1 MLTGLIVLHV
11 VVCVLLTVIVL
22 LQFGKGAE
30 AGAMM
35 GSTAGASQ
43 NVFAASSRGNF
54 FTKLTTVLAITFLA
68 NSVALTIIKS
78 KEADQSIFDGEAPIA
93 APLNSDS
100 AEANTKKDETSASSS
115 TTTTTLKDSPSNKD
129 QSSKEATETNK

>member
-1 MLTGLIVLHV
+1 MMTGLIVLHV
-11 VVCVLLTVIVL
+11 IVCVLLTVIVL

-54 FTKLTTVLAITFLA
+54 FTKLTTFLAITFLV

-78 KEADQSIFDGEAPIA
+78 KEADKSIFDGETPIA
-93 APLNSDS
+93 APLNSD
-100 AEANTKKDETSASSS
+100 ALEEKNATKEEP
-115 TTTTTLKDSPSNKD
+115 TTTTTIDPAASTDAS
-129 QSSKEATETNK
+129 TN